1 MAVLIQHLVL
11 LVMAE
16 RILGLMANRNMLV
29 VLFQALIRGEGML
42 LSLTCMVEVDRRAHY
57 IADNGWCVDSL
68 RDRLRKSLF

>member
-1 MAVLIQHLVL
+1 
-11 LVMAE
+11 
-16 RILGLMANRNMLV
+16 MANRNMLV